1 MYGRGNIFNIKHMA
15 RGFRFLFFSGILTVG
30 TANAGFLT
38 AEKFPTTVNDVSFS
52 DQTENKA
59 AGYAPYK
66 DASAYMSIQLQ
77 PLNDALADEVERIE
91 KEHEIYCMGPGANE
105 PECKPYVP
113 DAPAVTQQAPS
124 QNTQQNSTP
133 NNNNDN
139 NNNVATAPQV
149 APNTPATT
157 PGVTPVAPAT
167 TPTTTPAPATT
178 PQAPTGAP
186 GTYCATTHPHIP
198 RGQTLPLG
206 VPVSPDLD
214 IYDKAQRG
222 LVCSGFAVNRGGG
235 HTHQGN
241 DLGCNK
247 KYFDTPIFATADGVV
262 SIVKPDTP
270 QSTAGN
276 YIVIKHADGFESW
289 YMHLNSVL
297 VSRGQRVQAGCQI
310 GTMGYTGGSLGLKK
324 QGKPFRMGID
334 ITHLHYELHNTNHA
348 ATMNTP
354 KGPIKLKYGHKKA
367 FDPIDTLKYK

>member
-1 MYGRGNIFNIKHMA
+1 MVGGYTAVLLSSILIMY
-15 RGFRFLFFSGILTVG
+15 

-38 AEKFPTTVNDVSFS
+38 AEQFPTTANDVSFS
-52 DQTENKA
+52 DRMENKA

-66 DASAYMSIQLQ
+66 DASAYMAIELQ
-77 PLNDALADEVERIE
+77 SLNDALADEVERIE
-91 KEHEIYCMGPGANE
+91 KEHEIYCMGPGANKPECMPYEPDETPEQKEQKPE
-105 PECKPYVP
+105 PESESKPEP
-113 DAPAVTQQAPS
+113 KPEQKQPPESKQD
-124 QNTQQNSTP
+124 P
-133 NNNNDN
+133 NPKPKQRPENRPRG
-139 NNNVATAPQV
+139 T
-149 APNTPATT
+149 
-157 PGVTPVAPAT
+157 
-167 TPTTTPAPATT
+167 
-178 PQAPTGAP
+178 P
-186 GTYCATTHPHIP
+186 GTYCAQIQPNIP
-198 RGQTLPLG
+198 SGQTMPLG

-222 LVCSGFAVNRGGG
+222 LVCSGFAVARGGG

-289 YMHLNSVL
+289 YMHLNSIL

-354 KGPIKLKYGHKKA
+354 KGPIKLKYGRGKA

>member
-1 MYGRGNIFNIKHMA
+1 MYGRSNIFNIKHMA
-15 RGFRFLFFSGILTVG
+15 IVLRFLFISSILTVG

-38 AEKFPTTVNDVSFS
+38 AEKFPTTAGDVSFS
-52 DQTENKA
+52 AQTENKA

-91 KEHEIYCMGPGANE
+91 KEHEIYCMGPGANA

-113 DAPAVTQQAPS
+113 DTTVVTQQAPS
-124 QNTQQNSTP
+124 QNTQQNSNA
-133 NNNNDN
+133 NNNNN
-139 NNNVATAPQV
+139 NNNVATAPQA
-149 APNTPATT
+149 APT
-157 PGVTPVAPAT
+157 APAT
-167 TPTTTPAPATT
+167 QPPATT
-178 PQAPTGAP
+178 PQTPTGAP

-206 VPVSPDLD
+206 VPVAPNLD

-262 SIVKPDTP
+262 SIVKRDTP

-297 VSRGQRVQAGCQI
+297 VTQGQRVQAGCQI

-354 KGPIKLKYGHKKA
+354 KGPIKLKYGRNKA
-367 FDPIDTLKYK
+367 FDPIDALKYK

>member
-1 MYGRGNIFNIKHMA
+1 MVGGYKII
-15 RGFRFLFFSGILTVG
+15 FFSSIFLAG

-52 DQTENKA
+52 DRMENKA

-66 DASAYMSIQLQ
+66 DASAYMHIQLQ
-77 PLNDALADEVERIE
+77 TLNDALADEVERIE
-91 KEHEIYCMGPGANE
+91 KEHEIYCMGPGATKA
-105 PECKPYVP
+105 ECRPYVP
-113 DAPAVTQQAPS
+113 DATVATQQAPS
-124 QNTQQNSTP
+124 QNTQQNASNNANGAAESQPTP
-133 NNNNDN
+133 PPS
-139 NNNVATAPQV
+139 AS
-149 APNTPATT
+149 
-157 PGVTPVAPAT
+157 APA
-167 TPTTTPAPATT
+167 APTT
-178 PQAPTGAP
+178 PQSPTGAP

-247 KYFDTPIFATADGVV
+247 KYFDSPIFATADGVV
-262 SIVKPDTP
+262 SIVKPDNP

-289 YMHLNSVL
+289 YMHLNSIL
-297 VSRGQRVQAGCQI
+297 VTQGQRVQAGCQI

-348 ATMNTP
+348 STMNTP
-354 KGPIKLKYGHKKA
+354 KGPIKLKYGRNKA
-367 FDPIDTLKYK
+367 FDPIDALKYK